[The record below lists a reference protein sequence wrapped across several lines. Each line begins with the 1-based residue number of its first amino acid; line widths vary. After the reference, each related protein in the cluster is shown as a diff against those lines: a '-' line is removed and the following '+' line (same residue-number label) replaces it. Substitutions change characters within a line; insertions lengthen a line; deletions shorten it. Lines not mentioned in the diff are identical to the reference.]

1 MSTFLQLAQRV
12 YIEGGISG
20 QITSTQNQTGEALRV
35 VTWVNGAYREILN
48 SDQFTFGFIRKEVHV
63 QLTPNQGSY
72 NGVLDFQLDDLV
84 QWDTDTMRVSINEDR
99 SDETFLI
106 NMRWPAFRDYWRFST
121 RRTTASRPLNCSVNQ
136 DTNLEIGPVPADPYW
151 LTMQYLAAPPDLLSD
166 TDVPVI
172 PLRWQMCIVWRALRH
187 YGMFESAPEVVMRAD
202 AAYNE
207 IMLRMTLDQS
217 PQIVGGAPLC

>member
-1 MSTFLQLAQRV
+1 MNFLQICQAVVR
-12 YIEGGISG
+12 EGGISG
-20 QITSTQNQTGEALRV
+20 EITSTQNQTGEALRV
-35 VTWVNGAYREILN
+35 VEWSKSAYREILN

-63 QLTPNQGSY
+63 QLTPNQGTYSAAD
-72 NGVLDFQLDDLV
+72 LALDDLV
-84 QWDTDTMRVSINEDR
+84 QWDVDSMRVSINEDR

-121 RRTTASRPLNCSVNQ
+121 RRYTTSRPLNCAINQ
-136 DTNLEIGPVPADPYW
+136 DTNLEIGPVPDAAYW
-151 LTMQYLAAPPDLLSD
+151 LTFQYIDVPGDLQAD
-166 TDVPVI
+166 TDIPVI
-172 PLRWQMCIVWRALRH
+172 PDRWQMVIVWRALRH

-217 PQIVGGAPLC
+217 PQIVVGPPLC